1 MSPPKVSH
9 PGFPENHSHLFSKGC
24 AVLDCCGSAWVG
36 RRIPALSGQVQLG
49 MARLLMVTG
58 RDGHW
63 PGYWW
68 SSPTRVEQDVK
79 QGSQAIEDM
88 VAKSSLVRLC
98 KQLLLKFV
106 EGWLRNSW
114 SSPSG
119 GWRIRRFEHG
129 TTLVVNSKS
138 VSTTCANFP
147 TITTTTPGEIE
158 SESVQEMC
166 KIWCQGQGSLNNA
179 PPNEILG
186 GFIISKALVMIWAS
200 ATVRISGFHR
210 TMWRKGV
217 PEGQS
222 ARVKVPKC

>member
-1 MSPPKVSH
+1 MVKFKGYPSYRWKSPRHGSKVI
-9 PGFPENHSHLFSKGC
+9 PGKI
-24 AVLDCCGSAWVG
+24 V
-36 RRIPALSGQVQLG
+36 
-49 MARLLMVTG
+49 
-58 RDGHW
+58 
-63 PGYWW
+63 
-68 SSPTRVEQDVK
+68 
-79 QGSQAIEDM
+79 QAIAAQVHGGAAEKFM
-88 VAKSSLVRLC
+88 VKS
-98 KQLLLKFV
+98 K
-106 EGWLRNSW
+106 W
-114 SSPSG
+114 
-119 GWRIRRFEHG
+119 GWRIRRVERG
-129 TTLVVNSKS
+129 TLLVVNSKS
-138 VSTTCANFP
+138 LSTTCANCP

-210 TMWRKGV
+210 TMWRRGV